1 MILHTSHYGCRSMQ
15 FEQLVKPG
23 LNNNRSA
30 ICHQDRLSAVIA
42 CNFNEG
48 ASALIA
54 CRSASLPYCPCVPRC
69 RSAEMLQSFTSARSA
84 STSPS
89 TGQGA
94 ILTCRCRYCWSWSW
108 HCIAAKLSRTRV
120 LACIGRLTTP
130 RSSPRIWGI
139 AAKVRLVCKVGAN
152 PS

>member
-1 MILHTSHYGCRSMQ
+1 MVVHTSHCGCRSMQ
-15 FEQLVKPG
+15 FEQLFKLG
-23 LNNNRSA
+23 LNYNRNT
-30 ICHQDRLSAVIA
+30 ICHQKCFSAVIA
-42 CNFNEG
+42 CNFNKG
-48 ASALIA
+48 ATTLIA
-54 CRSASLPYCPCVPRC
+54 CRNASLPNCLCVPLRG
-69 RSAEMLQSFTSARSA
+69 SAEMLQSFTSARSA